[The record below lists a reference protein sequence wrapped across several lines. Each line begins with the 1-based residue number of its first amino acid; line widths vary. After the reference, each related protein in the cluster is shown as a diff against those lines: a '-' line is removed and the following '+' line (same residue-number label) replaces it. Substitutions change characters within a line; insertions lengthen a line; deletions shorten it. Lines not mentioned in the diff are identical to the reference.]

1 MISKKRLLTI
11 VSLLIVVAFLNTGL
25 FAAFSDVENS
35 ANNKISAY
43 TPKMWK
49 STTEDDFYNNTTKFE
64 VHTLESP
71 GDVTLAEKETAMSS
85 LYLLAGGNTRDF
97 YRYYTE
103 SNNWSQRANVPANV
117 GYGGSMAFD
126 ESRYIYAMMGGGTRH
141 FWRFDTQYNNW
152 SKRADTPGPVGA
164 GGFLRNY
171 NDGMF
176 YALQGGNTGTLW
188 KYNPSNDTWW
198 TLTTTLPKIGE
209 TNAYGASMVVYL
221 GFIYIVRSTASPTN
235 TNVFYQ
241 VSLDGITV
249 TPITITNP
257 ANKGFGL
264 GVSITHG
271 QGAYLL
277 IGRGGDNREVYQYSI
292 TTKAFTKLGLVPKNS
307 KLNVGSDLAYDN
319 IRPFVTAG
327 GNTNILLKYNS
338 TLRTW
343 ATMTSMPSPVKANF
357 GSNLLYVAFATGYA
371 PSGYLVSSV
380 HDTGKANM
388 KLDSLFAD
396 YTVPSGTSIS
406 FKVRASNTRTW
417 IPTPDDPNNQTG
429 VNGSWDLTGVAWTT
443 VTGSSISTITGQYV
457 QWRVDMT
464 TTVTTSTPI
473 LYEVRLYYRGF

>member
-1 MISKKRLLTI
+1 MISKKRLLAI
-11 VSLLIVVAFLNTGL
+11 ISILVVAAFLNMGT
-25 FAAFSDVENS
+25 FAALSDVERN
-35 ANNKISAY
+35 ANNKVTAY
-43 TPKMWK
+43 SPKMWK

-71 GDVTLAEKETAMSS
+71 GNVTLAEKETAISS
-85 LYLLAGGNTRDF
+85 LYLLAGGNTRNF

-103 SNNWSQRANVPANV
+103 SNNWSERAKVPANV

-141 FWRFDTQYNNW
+141 FWRFDTQTNNW
-152 SKRADTPGPVGA
+152 SKRADTPGLVGA
-164 GGFLRNY
+164 GGFLRYY

-198 TLTTTLPKIGE
+198 TLTTALPIIGE
-209 TNAYGASMVVYL
+209 TNAYSASMVVYL
-221 GFIYIVRSTASPTN
+221 GFIYIIRSTQNPTN

-241 VSLDGITV
+241 ASLDGKNV
-249 TPITITNP
+249 TSITIKNP
-257 ANKGFGL
+257 AKNNFGL

-271 QGAYLL
+271 QGANL
-277 IGRGGDNREVYQYSI
+277 IISHGGDNKEVYQYSI
-292 TTKAFTKLGLVPKNS
+292 ATKVFTKLGNIVPKKNQP
-307 KLNVGSDLAYDN
+307 KEGSDLAYDN
-319 IRPFVTAG
+319 IRPFVTVG
-327 GNTNILLKYNS
+327 GGSNVLLKYNS
-338 TLRTW
+338 TLKTW
-343 ATMTSMPSPVKANF
+343 AAMTNSPVSVNY
-357 GSNLLYVAFATGYA
+357 GGNLLYVSYASGYT

-380 HDTGKANM
+380 HDTGKASM

-464 TTVTTSTPI
+464 TTVSTSTPI